1 MDATGSEIE
10 GEAFFD
16 SDHITR
22 DRKVFS
28 KLMLRSFLKHSIS
41 REAHHNAVWMV
52 KEHIARDYKISTE
65 LPPHL
70 QPHVLAEKKKQ
81 LAAMNKGK
89 MDYYL
94 ANGAAAPHLAIRP
107 GPKGGR
113 GRGQLHQTI
122 PFVSYQS
129 GVGPQQEGF
138 PGQPGFSPFPPGPN
152 GADMQAW
159 PDAQIPIPP
168 PIKYP
173 IDDLELPPKS
183 NGIQRPA
190 LKFLAKARCT
200 ADKQNGSN
208 GHIEENVIDM
218 KSVGLLL
225 EIWNTLNVHEH
236 VFVLDSFT
244 LDDFLEAVRFQND
257 DLECQ
262 LFVEIHCAIL
272 KLLVSEKGEL
282 LANLPALE
290 DDESEDEEEESEEP
304 SPEPEAP
311 PARVTRGS
319 LRKSE
324 AERLK
329 QEETPP
335 PDPNKPT
342 HRAEEM
348 LAERG
353 WIDRLTTRDFQ
364 KGGWQVIMVGVL
376 RQMALDERHKE
387 RCEAILRE
395 LAPLD
400 LPPTPETAR
409 FQYCYMDANR
419 KIDALQIICMLAV
432 STKSIREYLLA
443 QSDEMTELRKQK
455 IEWQREKKQL

>member
-1 MDATGSEIE
+1 
-10 GEAFFD
+10 
-16 SDHITR
+16 
-22 DRKVFS
+22 
-28 KLMLRSFLKHSIS
+28 MLRSFLKHSIS

-52 KEHIARDYKISTE
+52 KDHIARDYKISTE

-81 LAAMNKGK
+81 LAAINKGK

-94 ANGAAAPHLAIRP
+94 TSNGLPLSIRP

-113 GRGQLHQTI
+113 GKGHLHPQG
-122 PFVSYQS
+122 PFVPYQ
-129 GVGPQQEGF
+129 GLGPEGYI
-138 PGQPGFSPFPPGPN
+138 GQPGFPPYLPGPN
-152 GADMQAW
+152 GADMQSW
-159 PDAQIPIPP
+159 QSLPPEVQKVVPP

-173 IDDLELPPKS
+173 IDDLELPPKN
-183 NGIQRPA
+183 NGIHRPS
-190 LKFLAKARCT
+190 LKFPAKARCL

-208 GHIEENVIDM
+208 GESEENTIEM

-244 LDDFLEAVRFQND
+244 LDDFTEAMRFQSD
-257 DLECQ
+257 ELDCQ

-272 KLLVSEKGEL
+272 RLLVSDKGEL

-290 DDESEDEEEESEEP
+290 EEDSEEEDEESEEP

-342 HRAEEM
+342 HRADEM

-353 WIDRLTTRDFQ
+353 WIERLTTRDFQ

-400 LPPTPETAR
+400 MPPTPETAR

-419 KIDALQIICMLAV
+419 KIQALQIICMLAV
-432 STKSIREYLLA
+432 GTKSIREYLLA